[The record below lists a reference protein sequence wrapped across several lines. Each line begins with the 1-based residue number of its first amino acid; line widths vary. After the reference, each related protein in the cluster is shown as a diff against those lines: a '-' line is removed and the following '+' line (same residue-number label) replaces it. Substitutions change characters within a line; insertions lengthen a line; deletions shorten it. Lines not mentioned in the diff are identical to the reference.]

1 MSDLAAINDAGFRDA
16 IAQGVTLVDF
26 WAPWCGPCKAL
37 TPVLEK
43 VAAEL
48 GDRARILKMDID
60 ANPDTAASLGIM
72 SIPALVLFKDGK
84 RLEQRGSLSAAQIKA
99 MVEAAL

>member
-1 MSDLAAINDAGFRDA
+1 MSDLASLTDAGFQAA

-37 TPVLEK
+37 SPVLEK

-48 GDRARILKMDID
+48 EGRARIVKMDID
-60 ANPDTAASLGIM
+60 ANPETAASLGIM

-84 RLEQRGSLSAAQIKA
+84 RLDQRGSQSAAQIKA
-99 MVEAAL
+99 LIETAF

>member
-1 MSDLAAINDAGFRDA
+1 MSDLASVSDAGFAAA

-37 TPVLEK
+37 SPVLEK
-43 VAAEL
+43 VAADL

-60 ANPDTAASLGIM
+60 ANPETAASLGIM

-84 RLEQRGSLSAAQIKA
+84 RLDQRGSLHAAQIRA
-99 MVEAAL
+99 LVEAVL

>member
-1 MSDLAAINDAGFRDA
+1 MSDLASLTDAGFQAA

-37 TPVLEK
+37 SPVLEK

-48 GDRARILKMDID
+48 EGRARIVKMDID
-60 ANPDTAASLGIM
+60 ANPETAASLGIM
-72 SIPALVLFKDGK
+72 SIPALVLFKDGT
-84 RLEQRGSLSAAQIKA
+84 RLDQRGSQSAAQIKA
-99 MVEAAL
+99 LIETAL

>member
-1 MSDLAAINDAGFRDA
+1 MSDLASLTDAGFQDA

-37 TPVLEK
+37 SPVLEK
-43 VAAEL
+43 VAADLE
-48 GDRARILKMDID
+48 GRARIMKMDID

-72 SIPALVLFKDGK
+72 SIPALVLFKDGR
-84 RLEQRGSLSAAQIKA
+84 RLDQRGSQSAAQIKA
-99 MVEAAL
+99 LIESAF

>member
-1 MSDLAAINDAGFRDA
+1 MSDLASITDASFQESV
-16 IAQGVTLVDF
+16 AQGVTLVDF

-48 GDRARILKMDID
+48 EGRAKIVKMDLD
-60 ANPDTAASLGIM
+60 ANPGTAASQGIM

-84 RLEQRGSLSAAQIKA
+84 RLDQRGSQSAAQIR
-99 MVEAAL
+99 ALIESAL

>member
-1 MSDLAAINDAGFRDA
+1 MSDLTALTDATFQEA

-43 VAAEL
+43 VAQDMA
-48 GDRARILKMDID
+48 GQARILKMDID
-60 ANPDTAASLGIM
+60 ANPDTAAALGIM

-84 RLEQRGSLSAAQIKA
+84 RVDQRGSQSAAQIR
-99 MVEAAL
+99 ALIESAL

>member
-1 MSDLAAINDAGFRDA
+1 MSDLASLTDAGFQAA

-37 TPVLEK
+37 SPVLEK

-48 GDRARILKMDID
+48 EGRARIVKMDID
-60 ANPDTAASLGIM
+60 ANPETAASLGIM

-84 RLEQRGSLSAAQIKA
+84 RLDQRGSQSAAQIKA
-99 MVEAAL
+99 LIESAL

>member
-1 MSDLAAINDAGFRDA
+1 MSDLVSLTDAGFPAA

-37 TPVLEK
+37 SPVLEK
-43 VAAEL
+43 VAADLE
-48 GDRARILKMDID
+48 GRAKIVKMDID
-60 ANPDTAASLGIM
+60 ANPETAASLGIM

-84 RLEQRGSLSAAQIKA
+84 RLDQRGSQSAAQIKA
-99 MVEAAL
+99 LIESAF

>member
-1 MSDLAAINDAGFRDA
+1 MSELAALTDAEFQA
-16 IAQGVTLVDF
+16 VIAEGVTLVDF

-37 TPVLEK
+37 GPVLEK

-48 GDRARILKMDID
+48 EGRARILKMDID
-60 ANPDTAASLGIM
+60 ANPETSVELGIM

-84 RLEQRGSLSAAQIKA
+84 RLAQRGSLSAPQI
-99 MVEAAL
+99 MALIETAL

>member
-1 MSDLAAINDAGFRDA
+1 MSDLASLTDAGFQAA

-37 TPVLEK
+37 SPVLEK
-43 VAAEL
+43 VAADLE
-48 GDRARILKMDID
+48 GRARIVKMDID

-84 RLEQRGSLSAAQIKA
+84 RIDQRGSQSAAQIR
-99 MVEAAL
+99 ALIESAL